1 MLMAGL
7 PLKCKTYTLR
17 DLLLDGE
24 HDPIDPTPVI
34 LVLSSTT
41 DDAETFE
48 DVNDIVD
55 AASFHA
61 ELLSALVEV

>member
-1 MLMAGL
+1 
-7 PLKCKTYTLR
+7 
-17 DLLLDGE
+17 LLLDGE

-34 LVLSSTT
+34 LVLGSTT

-55 AASFHA
+55 AASFHT
-61 ELLSALVEV
+61 ELLRALVEV